1 MKQLVPFSSVQGIQL
16 TAEASRDSKQRLKI
30 VFELRGDT
38 SLLYLPEK
46 TANPKR
52 RDELWKRTCFEIFF
66 GPEKGTSYWE
76 INLSPAGDWNA
87 YSFSN
92 YRDGMR
98 SESKIAGF
106 QIQPKKTADHFRLEA
121 TADVF
126 NLNLGTAPMKLSA
139 TAVIEKLDG
148 KTSYWAF
155 KHSGEKADF
164 HLRESFVA
172 QI

>member
-1 MKQLVPFSSVQGIQL
+1 MKQLVPFSPVQGIQL

-38 SLLYLPEK
+38 SQLYLPNK
-46 TANPKR
+46 VSNPRR

-66 GPEKGTSYWE
+66 GPEKGTNYWE

-87 YSFSN
+87 YSFGN
-92 YRDGMR
+92 YREGMK

-106 QIQPKKTADHFRLEA
+106 QIQSQKTAEHFRLEA
-121 TADVF
+121 TADIF

-139 TAVIEKLDG
+139 TAVIETLAG
-148 KTSYWAF
+148 KISYWAF
-155 KHSGEKADF
+155 KHSGNEPNF
-164 HLRESFVA
+164 HLRESFIA
-172 QI
+172 QF